1 MWPSVSQSVR
11 EVGWV
16 PPRSPTRAAHQH
28 QHQHQHPW
36 ARYLALGNCARGHP
50 LLLLRLRLRL
60 LRTFFLCAACSAVAR
75 GFMRSATCAWRRACL
90 RRHLTAPGERA
101 IGLRRCRRVRLD
113 RVRVAAPHKPGR
125 GGCVR

>member
-36 ARYLALGNCARGHP
+36 ARYLALGNCAR
-50 LLLLRLRLRL
+50 
-60 LRTFFLCAACSAVAR
+60 AATHCYCYGYGYGYYAPSFSVQPVQ
-75 GFMRSATCAWRRACL
+75 RS
-90 RRHLTAPGERA
+90 PG
-101 IGLRRCRRVRLD
+101 D
-113 RVRVAAPHKPGR
+113 S
-125 GGCVR
+125 